1 MDMTTENEISQDLR
15 AAREAHGWSL
25 RQVAERL
32 HITEAQV
39 KGLEDGDYTALPG
52 AAFARGFLKNYAR
65 LLGLDPEPL
74 LKTYDASNEGSG
86 LHPSETVLPAS
97 EGPLLDYSRR
107 VLIFS
112 VLIVISVIAVA
123 WWVWSHQ
130 QLQGLPVTAVSP
142 MVAKHPAASAK
153 VVTIAPS
160 VSAAAS
166 VPAIGNPPAAP
177 GLPVAPVP
185 ATRSAAV
192 ATGPGLT
199 FQFSA
204 DCWVQVK
211 DSTGKTL
218 LAVLGHR
225 GDVLRVDSGTPPY
238 NVLVGKASA
247 ITISYDDKSVPL
259 PANAL
264 GVARLQIGAT
274 PIVAGVP
281 PHGVTHVV
289 TAAHGQVPPPAL
301 PVASMTSPPVAVS
314 GTAAVSSEAFHA
326 P

>member
-1 MDMTTENEISQDLR
+1 MTTENETSQDLR

-25 RQVAERL
+25 RQVAERM

-39 KGLEDGDYTALPG
+39 KGLEEGDYTALPG

-86 LHPSETVLPAS
+86 LHPSETVLPTS

-112 VLIVISVIAVA
+112 VLIVIGVIAVA

-130 QLQGLPVTAVSP
+130 QVQGLPATAVSP

-153 VVTIAPS
+153 VVTMAPG
-160 VSAAAS
+160 VSAAAP

-177 GLPVAPVP
+177 DRPVAPVP

-211 DSTGKTL
+211 DSSGKTL

-247 ITISYDDKSVPL
+247 ITISYDDKPVPL
-259 PANAL
+259 PANAM

-274 PIVAGVP
+274 PSVAGV
-281 PHGVTHVV
+281 PHGVTHAVA
-289 TAAHGQVPPPAL
+289 AAHGQVSPPAL

-314 GTAAVSSEAFHA
+314 GTAALSSEAFHA

>member
-1 MDMTTENEISQDLR
+1 MDMTTENETSQDLR

-39 KGLEDGDYTALPG
+39 RGLEEGDYTALPG

-65 LLGLDPEPL
+65 LLELDPEPL
-74 LKTYDASNEGSG
+74 LRTYDASNEGSG

-264 GVARLQIGAT
+264 GVARLRIGAT
-274 PIVAGVP
+274 PTVAGVL
-281 PHGVTHVV
+281 PHGVTHAVA
-289 TAAHGQVPPPAL
+289 AAHSRVPVPAL

-314 GTAAVSSEAFHA
+314 GTATVSSEAFHA

>member
-1 MDMTTENEISQDLR
+1 MDMTTENETSQDLR
-15 AAREAHGWSL
+15 AAREAHGWSF

-39 KGLEDGDYTALPG
+39 RGLEEGDYTALPG

-74 LKTYDASNEGSG
+74 LRTYDASNEGSG

-112 VLIVISVIAVA
+112 VLIVIAVIAVA
-123 WWVWSHQ
+123 WWVWSRQ
-130 QLQGLPVTAVSP
+130 QGQGLPATAGSA
-142 MVAKHPAASAK
+142 MVAEHPAASTK
-153 VVTIAPS
+153 VVTTAPS
-160 VSAAAS
+160 VSAATP
-166 VPAIGNPPAAP
+166 VPAIGNPSAAP
-177 GLPVAPVP
+177 GRPVAPVP

-192 ATGPGLT
+192 ATGPGLM

-211 DSTGKTL
+211 DSSGKTL

-225 GDVLRVDSGTPPY
+225 DDVLRVDSGTPPY
-238 NVLVGKASA
+238 SVLVGKASA
-247 ITISYDDKSVPL
+247 VTISYDGRPVPL
-259 PANAL
+259 AANVL

-274 PIVAGVP
+274 PAVAGVP
-281 PHGVTHVV
+281 HGINHAVAATHS
-289 TAAHGQVPPPAL
+289 QVSPPAL

-314 GTAAVSSEAFHA
+314 GTAAVSSEASHA